1 MVSRKLWI
9 WRSHR
14 HGFKTK
20 KYAKPSCTDSIS
32 LQIVTME
39 QTIDIITWPLNNEAS
54 LGKLN
59 GEIVGSENHIEGGR
73 EGEKK
78 RNRKWKRVK

>member
-1 MVSRKLWI
+1 
-9 WRSHR
+9 
-14 HGFKTK
+14 
-20 KYAKPSCTDSIS
+20 
-32 LQIVTME
+32 ME

-78 RNRKWKRVK
+78 RNRK